1 MECKS
6 FVLALIAIL
15 LLTVA
20 AESKKKTEDD
30 FNVFFTVTGIFS
42 SSSVLSRYCVMNLT
56 TGSVAYS
63 IHASYWNCATF
74 QVRSQV
80 KGKFDTSGIHA
91 GNIELMYYSDKGKLK
106 SDWYIVDSQV
116 AAP

>member
-1 MECKS
+1 MRR
-6 FVLALIAIL
+6 ALFAVFL
-15 LLTVA
+15 LITVA

-30 FNVFFTVTGIFS
+30 FNVLFTVTAVYAG
-42 SSSVLSRYCVMNLT
+42 SSVLSRYCPMTLIA
-56 TGSVAYS
+56 GSVAYV
-63 IHASYWNCATF
+63 IHATYWNCATF
-74 QVRSQV
+74 PVRSQV

-116 AAP
+116 AVP